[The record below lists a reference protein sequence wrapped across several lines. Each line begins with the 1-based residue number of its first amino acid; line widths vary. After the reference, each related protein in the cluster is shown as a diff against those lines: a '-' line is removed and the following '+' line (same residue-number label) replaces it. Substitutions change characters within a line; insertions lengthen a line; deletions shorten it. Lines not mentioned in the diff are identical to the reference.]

1 MTSWSVLVYSD
12 DTVEVAETRADMLDR
27 AALIGRGITRFR
39 TEDAAG
45 APVVPVPTVFD
56 VQLGAWRDLERD
68 ANGDWEPFERR
79 PFSSK
84 GNGDWRTVAL
94 TERR

>member
-1 MTSWSVLVYSD
+1 M
-12 DTVEVAETRADMLDR
+12 EVVETRGDMRDR
-27 AALIGRGITRFR
+27 AERVGRGVTRFR

-45 APVVPVPTVFD
+45 VPVVPVPTVFD
-56 VQLGAWRDLERD
+56 VQLGDWRDLERD
-68 ANGDWEPFERR
+68 VNGNWEPFERR

-94 TERR
+94 TE